1 MFTVDLDR
9 VELKEPEEGLRYD
22 FPMHEGTGN
31 AGSAIV
37 VFELDPGA
45 VLGTHTDSAEEIL
58 LVLEGSGEATV
69 GDESG
74 PISAGQL
81 ALVPASVPHGVRNTG
96 SSILRVVG
104 FFSASAILSY
114 FSDSP
119 AGAPQALVNG
129 VPADLGAPV
138 AG

>member
-1 MFTVDLDR
+1 MFALDLNQ
-9 VELKEPEEGLRYD
+9 VELKEPEEGVRYE

-31 AGSAIV
+31 AGTAV
-37 VFELDPGA
+37 VLFELDPGA

-74 PISAGQL
+74 PISAGHL

-96 SSILRVVG
+96 SSTLRVVG

-114 FSDSP
+114 FSDAP

-129 VPADLGAPV
+129 VPADLAAPV
-138 AG
+138 PG

>member
-1 MFTVDLDR
+1 MLALDLNQ
-9 VELKEPEEGLRYD
+9 VELMEPQEGMRYA

-31 AGSAIV
+31 PGTALV

-45 VLGTHTDSAEEIL
+45 ELGTHTDSAEEIL

-69 GDESG
+69 GDEAA
-74 PISAGQL
+74 PIGAGQL

-96 SSILRVVG
+96 SEPLRVVG
-104 FFSASAILSY
+104 FFSASAVLSC
-114 FSDSP
+114 FRDAP
-119 AGAPQALVNG
+119 AGAPQTFVNG
-129 VPADLGAPV
+129 VPAELAAPV